1 MLAGCGPTAPPTASP
16 GTAAATAGATGSAA
30 SGDWQARW
38 NDLIAAAK
46 QEGTVIVHV
55 GAAGGPPAR
64 QVLPPLFKQVFGIDL
79 QVLVLPTTEVVTK
92 LQLEQSAGQ
101 HTIDVI
107 VSGPYNMYGD
117 MWDGKMFQPLKPKM
131 FHPEATNPADWSMG
145 KMWFMDPEEQYILR
159 IANAAAG
166 WVFIN
171 TNLIKPDELS
181 SWRDLLKP
189 QYKGK
194 IATFDPTIDGQGG
207 GHAAYLDLKFGT
219 DYVKNLYA
227 GQAVQV
233 SRDNGQLADW
243 LGRGNASM
251 AIGFTSSGYEKLKS
265 DGLPVAVVQP
275 AFSDG
280 PGYLT
285 GSSGLIGLLND
296 PPHPNAAQLFCNWL
310 ATPAGMSVYDKAI
323 NQISP
328 LKTVKSDW
336 IPEYQ
341 TPKAGVDYIDTYD
354 WKYARE
360 IYPAHFDAV
369 RKALGAS

>member
-1 MLAGCGPTAPPTASP
+1 
-16 GTAAATAGATGSAA
+16 
-30 SGDWQARW
+30 
-38 NDLIAAAK
+38 
-46 QEGTVIVHV
+46 
-55 GAAGGPPAR
+55 
-64 QVLPPLFKQVFGIDL
+64 
-79 QVLVLPTTEVVTK
+79 
-92 LQLEQSAGQ
+92 
-101 HTIDVI
+101 
-107 VSGPYNMYGD
+107 

-171 TNLIKPDELS
+171 TNLVKPDELT

-194 IATFDPTIDGQGG
+194 IATFDPTIDGQGA
-207 GHAAYLDLKFGT
+207 GHAAYLDIKFGT
-219 DYVKNLYA
+219 DFVKQLYQ

-233 SRDNGQLADW
+233 SRDNAQLADW
-243 LGRGNASM
+243 LGRGNASI
-251 AIGFTSSGYEKLKS
+251 AIGFTSSGFEKLKS

-275 AFSDG
+275 AFADG

-285 GSSGLIGLLND
+285 GSSGLVGLLND

-310 ATPAGMSVYDKAI
+310 ATPAGMSVYDKGI
-323 NQISP
+323 NQLSP
-328 LKTVKSDW
+328 LKTVKNDW

-341 TPKAGVDYIDTYD
+341 APKQGVEYIDTYD

-360 IYPAHFDAV
+360 TYPVHFAAV
-369 RKALGAS
+369 RKALAAN